1 MSTGKKPSGNR
12 PKRSPG
18 RKIQLPD
25 KINNIDENVRKKI
38 INDKKDELAVSAEKI
53 AREMAA
59 RMDLEISA
67 TLSDEQKEAALLYA
81 SGFSIDEIATKLNI
95 MNITFENWL
104 KIPAFSK
111 QINEYIYSNGL
122 VDKTERV
129 RLAQRRLKALN
140 DAFFDKID
148 DINNLS
154 ITTLSKMIL
163 EHNKEISDLVD
174 NKVDNTK
181 KDISILI
188 VNHYKSQGKQY
199 SGIDDLLNDPEFNF
213 PVIDADFEDA

>member
-1 MSTGKKPSGNR
+1 MATGKNSPNNK
-12 PKRSPG
+12 PKRGPG

-25 KINNIDENVRKKI
+25 KINNIDDNVRKKI
-38 INDKKDELAVSAEKI
+38 INDKKEELVVSAEKI

-81 SGFSIDEIATKLNI
+81 SGFSIDDISTKLNI
-95 MNITFENWL
+95 LNITFEKWL

-122 VDKTERV
+122 VDKTERI

-163 EHNKEISDLVD
+163 EHNREMSELVD

-188 VNHYKSQGKQY
+188 VNHYKNQGKQY
-199 SGIDDLLNDPEFNF
+199 SDIDDLLNDPEFNF

>member
-1 MSTGKKPSGNR
+1 MSTGKKPPGNR
-12 PKRSPG
+12 PKRGPG

-38 INDKKDELAVSAEKI
+38 INDKKEELAISAEKI

-59 RMDLEISA
+59 RMDLEISSA
-67 TLSDEQKEAALLYA
+67 LSDEQKEAALLYA
-81 SGFSIDEIATKLNI
+81 SGFSIDEIAAKLNI
-95 MNITFENWL
+95 MNITFEKWL
-104 KIPAFSK
+104 KVPAFSK

-163 EHNKEISDLVD
+163 EHNKEISELVD

-188 VNHYKSQGKQY
+188 VNHYKNQGKQY
-199 SGIDDLLNDPEFNF
+199 SDIDDLLNDPEFNF

>member
-1 MSTGKKPSGNR
+1 MSTGKKPTGNR
-12 PKRSPG
+12 PKRNPG

-38 INDKKDELAVSAEKI
+38 INDKKEEMAVSAEKI

-67 TLSDEQKEAALLYA
+67 VLTDQQKEAALLYA

-95 MNITFENWL
+95 MNIEFEKWL
-104 KIPAFSK
+104 KVPAFSK

-140 DAFFDKID
+140 DAFFDKIED
-148 DINNLS
+148 VNNLS

-163 EHNKEISDLVD
+163 EHNKEISELVD

-188 VNHYKSQGKQY
+188 VNHYKNQGKQY
-199 SGIDDLLNDPEFNF
+199 SDIDDLLNDPEFNF

>member
-1 MSTGKKPSGNR
+1 
-12 PKRSPG
+12 
-18 RKIQLPD
+18 
-25 KINNIDENVRKKI
+25 
-38 INDKKDELAVSAEKI
+38 
-53 AREMAA
+53 MAA

-81 SGFSIDEIATKLNI
+81 SGFSIDEIASRLNI
-95 MNITFENWL
+95 MNVTFEKWL
-104 KIPAFSK
+104 KVPAFSK

-148 DINNLS
+148 DINNLN

-163 EHNKEISDLVD
+163 EHNKEISELVD

-188 VNHYKSQGKQY
+188 VNHYKNQGKQY
-199 SGIDDLLNDPEFNF
+199 SDIDDLLNDPEFNF

>member
-1 MSTGKKPSGNR
+1 MSTGKKPPGNR
-12 PKRSPG
+12 PKRGPG

-38 INDKKDELAVSAEKI
+38 INDKKEELAISAEKI

-81 SGFSIDEIATKLNI
+81 SGFSIDEIASRLNI
-95 MNITFENWL
+95 MNVTFEKWL

-122 VDKTERV
+122 VDKTERI

-148 DINNLS
+148 DINNLN

-163 EHNKEISDLVD
+163 EHNKEISELVD

-181 KDISILI
+181 NDISILI
-188 VNHYKSQGKQY
+188 VNHYKNQGKQY
-199 SGIDDLLNDPEFNF
+199 SDIDDLLNDPEFNF

>member
-1 MSTGKKPSGNR
+1 MSTGKKPPGNR
-12 PKRSPG
+12 PKRGPG

-38 INDKKDELAVSAEKI
+38 INDKKEELAISAEKI

-81 SGFSIDEIATKLNI
+81 SGFSIDEIASRLNI
-95 MNITFENWL
+95 MNVTFEKWL
-104 KIPAFSK
+104 KVPAFSK

-148 DINNLS
+148 DINNLN

-163 EHNKEISDLVD
+163 EHNKEISELVD

-188 VNHYKSQGKQY
+188 VNHYKNQGKQY
-199 SGIDDLLNDPEFNF
+199 SDIDDLLNDPEFNF